1 MIRQLQQEVWAVKV
15 QATEESRKA
24 DELRRLHEQSTRQLR
39 VIREQMNEQI
49 KTIREQPAKE
59 LEQLREEMKQV
70 KEDTKQA
77 LVVSVERTEAKLSL
91 FPWDVDV
98 QTQTDRLM
106 DVVLDTINSL
116 APRAKPSPYA
126 KRWWTT
132 DLTKLRRAYTFW
144 RNLARAWRRAGQR
157 IDSLEGRAKEAGKE
171 YHDAIKRHKR
181 AHWDDFLADGTNI
194 WQAAKYL
201 KPRHETNGRTG
212 GGTSQRLLPTATSRN
227 RRRRFATAA
236 QRSGHAEADDGG
248 GGEKGDGGQG
258 MEGTWSRR
266 TAGDVIKP
274 KQKAK
279 ILGVIIDARLRFKK
293 HMAEAA
299 TRDLTA
305 AMCLRRLKMSSPRT
319 ARQLF
324 TATVA
329 PAIDYALVVWSHARS
344 ERALSWFNRG
354 QKMGA
359 RAITSAFRTVAT
371 AVVEAEAGIQTVL
384 MQVCGPLKVSTSR
397 RYMSPLKK
405 LTLAHEGS
413 GMERM
418 ETIEAY
424 AVPPWHNHVS
434 LLCEA
439 DREAA
444 TTAAKN
450 ASDIVIA
457 TSASDKGG
465 LVGMGGI
472 VAQRS
477 PRQTDKIAA
486 RYSVTLVSR
495 DDQNPYTTKLEAI
508 AMALRCMPDR
518 PCTSVDGNSDEG
530 TLDPASETV
539 SRLENKR
546 QLQSHDIS
554 RLNQLV
560 PRLKEDQQ
568 LQSDDIWL
576 IMKYLIP
583 YSDDWH
589 VFDPG
594 YPMDKSPPRRR
605 LVSANNIICI
615 LNESGHWSLCRL
627 NKADGHF
634 DHYNS
639 LVRINKPTA

>member
-1 MIRQLQQEVWAVKV
+1 
-15 QATEESRKA
+15 
-24 DELRRLHEQSTRQLR
+24 
-39 VIREQMNEQI
+39 
-49 KTIREQPAKE
+49 
-59 LEQLREEMKQV
+59 
-70 KEDTKQA
+70 
-77 LVVSVERTEAKLSL
+77 
-91 FPWDVDV
+91 
-98 QTQTDRLM
+98 
-106 DVVLDTINSL
+106 
-116 APRAKPSPYA
+116 
-126 KRWWTT
+126 
-132 DLTKLRRAYTFW
+132 
-144 RNLARAWRRAGQR
+144 
-157 IDSLEGRAKEAGKE
+157 
-171 YHDAIKRHKR
+171 
-181 AHWDDFLADGTNI
+181 
-194 WQAAKYL
+194 
-201 KPRHETNGRTG
+201 
-212 GGTSQRLLPTATSRN
+212 GGTSQRLLPTATGRN

-299 TRDLTA
+299 TRGLTA

-413 GMERM
+413 GMERL

-477 PRQTDKIAA
+477 PRQTDKIVA

-495 DDQNPYTTKLEAI
+495 DDQSPYTTKLEA
-508 AMALRCMPDR
+508 MRCMPDR

-539 SRLENKR
+539 SRLENNRK
-546 QLQSHDIS
+546 LQSHDIS

>member
-1 MIRQLQQEVWAVKV
+1 
-15 QATEESRKA
+15 
-24 DELRRLHEQSTRQLR
+24 
-39 VIREQMNEQI
+39 
-49 KTIREQPAKE
+49 
-59 LEQLREEMKQV
+59 
-70 KEDTKQA
+70 
-77 LVVSVERTEAKLSL
+77 
-91 FPWDVDV
+91 
-98 QTQTDRLM
+98 
-106 DVVLDTINSL
+106 
-116 APRAKPSPYA
+116 
-126 KRWWTT
+126 
-132 DLTKLRRAYTFW
+132 
-144 RNLARAWRRAGQR
+144 
-157 IDSLEGRAKEAGKE
+157 
-171 YHDAIKRHKR
+171 
-181 AHWDDFLADGTNI
+181 
-194 WQAAKYL
+194 
-201 KPRHETNGRTG
+201 
-212 GGTSQRLLPTATSRN
+212 
-227 RRRRFATAA
+227 
-236 QRSGHAEADDGG
+236 
-248 GGEKGDGGQG
+248 

-299 TRDLTA
+299 TRGLTA

-384 MQVCGPLKVSTSR
+384 MQVCGR
-397 RYMSPLKK
+397 
-405 LTLAHEGS
+405 S

-424 AVPPWHNHVS
+424 AVPPYHNHVS

-444 TTAAKN
+444 TTAVKN

-495 DDQNPYTTKLEAI
+495 DDQNP
-508 AMALRCMPDR
+508 
-518 PCTSVDGNSDEG
+518 DEG

-594 YPMDKSPPRRR
+594 YPMDKSPPRRP

-639 LVRINKPTA
+639 LVRINMPIA

>member
-1 MIRQLQQEVWAVKV
+1 
-15 QATEESRKA
+15 
-24 DELRRLHEQSTRQLR
+24 
-39 VIREQMNEQI
+39 
-49 KTIREQPAKE
+49 
-59 LEQLREEMKQV
+59 
-70 KEDTKQA
+70 
-77 LVVSVERTEAKLSL
+77 
-91 FPWDVDV
+91 
-98 QTQTDRLM
+98 M

-384 MQVCGPLKVSTSR
+384 MQVCGR
-397 RYMSPLKK
+397 
-405 LTLAHEGS
+405 S

-424 AVPPWHNHVS
+424 AVPPWHNHLS

-508 AMALRCMPDR
+508 AMALRCMPD
-518 PCTSVDGNSDEG
+518 
-530 TLDPASETV
+530 
-539 SRLENKR
+539 
-546 QLQSHDIS
+546 
-554 RLNQLV
+554 
-560 PRLKEDQQ
+560 
-568 LQSDDIWL
+568 
-576 IMKYLIP
+576 
-583 YSDDWH
+583 
-589 VFDPG
+589 
-594 YPMDKSPPRRR
+594 
-605 LVSANNIICI
+605 
-615 LNESGHWSLCRL
+615 
-627 NKADGHF
+627 
-634 DHYNS
+634 
-639 LVRINKPTA
+639 VRAT